1 MTAFQCEGF
10 EPPLNM
16 GPVIVR
22 KSNRALPHKAQL
34 KDEDGF
40 VVTAADL
47 QNPPDIQ
54 VLFLPPNGGG
64 GVEPVDVNSMALAV
78 GLATDGNQFV
88 FTDEGKWQFNLKLKN
103 FTAPWTYTVLMERGD
118 KNEYVIEPHGEATFI
133 IE

>member
-1 MTAFQCEGF
+1 
-10 EPPLNM
+10 M

-40 VVTAADL
+40 PVTAADL
-47 QNPPDIQ
+47 QNAPLIQ
-54 VLFLPPNGGG
+54 VLFVQPNGGG
-64 GVEPVDVNSMALAV
+64 EPMDVSSEALAV
-78 GLATDGNQFV
+78 GLGTDGNQFV